1 MAGVTLKKLA
11 ELAGLSIRTVN
22 RALKDQPEVSEAN
35 RRLVR
40 RLAAEYHY
48 MPDMAAR
55 NFRLRRRNMVGIL
68 MRDRLLYE
76 AQLQKI
82 AELERNL
89 IAANC
94 YPVLGC
100 ALDRDPRLILEEW
113 NGVVGSVVSF
123 CSPET
128 EGFAGS
134 LENDPLSFIFIDCD
148 TPDPRCHS
156 ISIDRAA
163 GIAEAYRA
171 MVAAGC
177 RRILHCGS
185 LAGRIDAVRRI
196 TRGELAGK
204 AEFLHLP
211 AEPDADAGYR
221 GARRIVGSGCDA
233 VFFDTDRMAT
243 GFYRYA
249 GEHEIRI
256 PEDIR
261 VVGFDDDPVSR
272 LLPPPLSS
280 IAHPVGEI
288 GRAVLEIISERPDA
302 PVHRVFP
309 TRFLLRASL
318 AARRG

>member
-1 MAGVTLKKLA
+1 MAGVTLKTLA
-11 ELAGLSIRTVN
+11 ELSGLSIRTVN
-22 RALKDQPEVSEAN
+22 RALKNQPEISEEN

-68 MRDRLLYE
+68 MRDRIAHE

-82 AELERNL
+82 AELERRL
-89 IAANC
+89 IGANC

-100 ALDRDPRLILEEW
+100 ALDRDPKRILQEW

-123 CSPET
+123 CSPAT
-128 EGFAGS
+128 DDFGGVLAS
-134 LENDPLSFIFIDCD
+134 DPLSFIFLDCEN
-148 TPDPRCHS
+148 PDPRCHS

-171 MVAAGC
+171 MIDAGC

-185 LAGRIDAVRRI
+185 LAMRIEAVRRI
-196 TRGELAGK
+196 TEGELAGQ

-211 AEPDADAGYR
+211 GESDPDAGYR
-221 GARRIVGSGCDA
+221 CARRIVASGCDA

-249 GEHEIRI
+249 QEHRI
-256 PEDIR
+256 SIPDKIS
-261 VVGFDDDPVSR
+261 VIGFDDDAVAR
-272 LLPPPLSS
+272 CLPPPLSS
-280 IAHPVGEI
+280 IAHPVEEI
-288 GRAVLEIISERPDA
+288 GRAVLEIIADHPES
-302 PVHRVFP
+302 PVHRRFP
-309 TRFLLRASL
+309 TRFLPRASL
-318 AARRG
+318 LARPR